1 MSLILTRRITVVI
14 NMKFDPRIVKSISQ
28 LCLQN
33 WPTPAITWA
42 STPIAHKDA
51 VWAEFKKRY
60 RWADEQGPV
69 ISDLF
74 WQKGVAQTKD
84 IFAKERKKPCTM
96 LKLTIKATRWNT
108 CTSIVPGGA
117 ALIYGLRCVSSGE
130 SKIGKRS
137 AKLLLVT
144 ELEVVRTR
152 GAVSPN
158 CSIWLSRSLNLK
170 GSHHDDRDDEF
181 GGSS

>member
-1 MSLILTRRITVVI
+1 MSLLLSTDRFVLHWKSKDLTSYFDPTIHVL
-14 NMKFDPRIVKSISQ
+14 DPRIVKSISQ

-74 WQKGVAQTKD
+74 WQKCAARTKD
-84 IFAKERKKPCTM
+84 ILAKERKKAM
-96 LKLTIKATRWNT
+96 HNAEIDHQGHAMEHMHE
-108 CTSIVPGGA
+108 
-117 ALIYGLRCVSSGE
+117 Y
-130 SKIGKRS
+130 
-137 AKLLLVT
+137 
-144 ELEVVRTR
+144 
-152 GAVSPN
+152 SP
-158 CSIWLSRSLNLK
+158 
-170 GSHHDDRDDEF
+170 
-181 GGSS
+181 